1 MGFTAESRMSGL
13 SGGGQVWV
21 KGQVR
26 GLCRGLQMTV
36 RDRKGLDRYNDLY
49 LWMIIPMAIMQ
60 IGIFRDYWGDL
71 TENAWAVHI
80 HYWTATL
87 WYLFLILQPY
97 YATRRQF
104 DLHRTNGIIG
114 FFLAGGV
121 ALTALSALHRDI
133 VNAERSAQMRDVFGP
148 FEPWF
153 FYGVATVE
161 IVMMSAFIFAV
172 IQAVRNRRSVHDHAW
187 WLISTVFII
196 MMPALGRGLG
206 VLWAI
211 VFGKD
216 DPRQVIYPLYL
227 TTAIIIA
234 LLFWAANRYGRVN
247 HPATW
252 LALGAN
258 LFNLLLEPLGKWEWL
273 QGVLRLMIKG

>member
-1 MGFTAESRMSGL
+1 
-13 SGGGQVWV
+13 
-21 KGQVR
+21 
-26 GLCRGLQMTV
+26 MT
-36 RDRKGLDRYNDLY
+36 DRRRLERFNGLY
-49 LWMIIPMAIMQ
+49 LWMIIPMAVMQ
-60 IGIFRDYWGDL
+60 IGIFWDYWGDL
-71 TENAWAVHI
+71 TDNAWAVHI

-97 YATRRQF
+97 YAERRQF
-104 DLHRTNGIIG
+104 DRHRTNGIIG

-133 VNAERSAQMRDVFGP
+133 ANAQLSATMRDEFGP

-153 FYGVATVE
+153 FYGIVVVE
-161 IVMMSAFIFAV
+161 LVMMSAFIVAV
-172 IQAVRNRRSVHDHAW
+172 VQAIRHRRSLADHAW

-196 MMPALGRGLG
+196 MMPSLGRGLG
-206 VLWAI
+206 VLWGL
-211 VFGKD
+211 VFGKN
-216 DPRQVIYPLYL
+216 DPRQATYPIYLA
-227 TTAIIIA
+227 TAFIIA
-234 LLFWAANRYGRVN
+234 LLLWAAKRYGRLN

-258 LFNLLLEPLGKWEWL
+258 LFNLLVVPLGKWEWL

>member
-1 MGFTAESRMSGL
+1 MAV
-13 SGGGQVWV
+13 Q
-21 KGQVR
+21 
-26 GLCRGLQMTV
+26 
-36 RDRKGLDRYNDLY
+36 DRKGLERYTGLY

-60 IGIFRDYWGDL
+60 IGIFHDYWGDL

-80 HYWTATL
+80 DYWTATL

-97 YATRRQF
+97 YAERRQF
-104 DLHRTNGIIG
+104 ERHRTNGIIG

-121 ALTALSALHRDI
+121 AFTALSALHRDI
-133 VNAERSAQMRDVFGP
+133 ANADLSARMRDQFGP

-153 FYGVATVE
+153 FYGIATVE
-161 IVMMSAFIFAV
+161 FVMMSAFIFAV
-172 IQAVRNRRSVHDHAW
+172 IQAIRYRRSLPDHAW

-196 MMPALGRGLG
+196 MMPSLGRGAG

-211 VFGKD
+211 IFGKD
-216 DPRQVIYPLYL
+216 DPDQVTYPVYL

-234 LLFWAANRYGRVN
+234 LLFWAAKKYGRVN

-258 LFNLLLEPLGKWEWL
+258 LFNLLFEPLGKWPWL
-273 QGVLRLMIKG
+273 QGVLRLTIKG

>member
-1 MGFTAESRMSGL
+1 MS
-13 SGGGQVWV
+13 VDDR
-21 KGQVR
+21 R
-26 GLCRGLQMTV
+26 GLE
-36 RDRKGLDRYNDLY
+36 RYNDLY

-71 TENAWAVHI
+71 TDNAWAVHV

-104 DLHRTNGIIG
+104 DRHRTNGIIG

-133 VNAERSAQMRDVFGP
+133 ASAELSARMRDQFGP

-153 FYGVATVE
+153 FYGIAAVE
-161 IVMMSAFIFAV
+161 LVMMSAFIVAV
-172 IQAVRNRRSVHDHAW
+172 IQAIRSRRSLHDHAW

-211 VFGKD
+211 IFGKD
-216 DPRQVIYPLYL
+216 DPGQVTNAIDL
-227 TTAIIIA
+227 TTAILIA
-234 LLFWAANRYGRVN
+234 LLFWAARRYGRVN

-258 LFNLLLEPLGKWEWL
+258 LFNLLFEPLGRWEWL
-273 QGVLRLMIKG
+273 QGVLRVMIKG

>member
-1 MGFTAESRMSGL
+1 MA
-13 SGGGQVWV
+13 
-21 KGQVR
+21 
-26 GLCRGLQMTV
+26 V
-36 RDRKGLDRYNDLY
+36 RDHEGLDRYKDLY
-49 LWMIIPMAIMQ
+49 LWMLIPMAIMQ

-97 YATRRQF
+97 YAARRDF
-104 DLHRTNGIIG
+104 ERHRTNGIIG

-133 VNAERSAQMRDVFGP
+133 ANAALSARLRDQFGP

-153 FYGVATVE
+153 FYGIATVE
-161 IVMMSAFIFAV
+161 LVMMSAFIFAV
-172 IQAVRNRRSVHDHAW
+172 IQSILRRRSLHDHAW

-196 MMPALGRGLG
+196 MMPSLGRGLG
-206 VLWAI
+206 VLWSFL
-211 VFGKD
+211 FGD
-216 DPRQVIYPLYL
+216 GPGQATYPIYIA
-227 TTAIIIA
+227 TAFILA
-234 LLFWAANRYGRVN
+234 LLFWAARRYGRFN

-252 LALGAN
+252 LAVGAN
-258 LFNLLLEPLGKWEWL
+258 LFNLLFEPLGKWEWL
-273 QGVLRLMIKG
+273 QGVLKSMIHG

>member
-1 MGFTAESRMSGL
+1 MS
-13 SGGGQVWV
+13 V
-21 KGQVR
+21 
-26 GLCRGLQMTV
+26 
-36 RDRKGLDRYNDLY
+36 DERKGLNRYNDLY
-49 LWMIIPMAIMQ
+49 LWMIIPMVIMQ
-60 IGIFRDYWGDL
+60 IGIFHDYYGDM
-71 TENAWAVHI
+71 TENAWPDHI

-97 YATRRQF
+97 YAARRQF
-104 DLHRTNGIIG
+104 DRHRTNGIIG

-121 ALTALSALHRDI
+121 ALTALSALNRDI
-133 VNAERSAQMRDVFGP
+133 VNADLSAKMRDQFGA

-161 IVMMSAFIFAV
+161 LVMMSAFIVAV
-172 IQAVRNRRSVHDHAW
+172 IQAIRYRRSLSDHAW

-206 VLWAI
+206 FLWGI
-211 VFGKD
+211 VFGQN
-216 DPRQVIYPLYL
+216 DPGLALSPLYL

-234 LLFWAANRYGRVN
+234 LLVWAARKYGRLN

-252 LALGAN
+252 LALGVN
-258 LFNLLLEPLGKWEWL
+258 LFNLLIEPLGKWEWL
-273 QGVLRLMIKG
+273 QGVLKVMIKN

>member
-1 MGFTAESRMSGL
+1 
-13 SGGGQVWV
+13 
-21 KGQVR
+21 
-26 GLCRGLQMTV
+26 MTV
-36 RDRKGLDRYNDLY
+36 HDRKGLDRYNDLY

-60 IGIFRDYWGDL
+60 IGIFHDYWGDL

-97 YATRRQF
+97 YATHRQF
-104 DLHRTNGIIG
+104 DRHRTNGIIG

-133 VNAERSAQMRDVFGP
+133 ANAELSARMRDEFGP

-153 FYGVATVE
+153 FYGIAAVE
-161 IVMMSAFIFAV
+161 FVMMSAFIFAV
-172 IQAVRNRRSVHDHAW
+172 IQAIRHRRSLPDHAW
-187 WLISTVFII
+187 WLVSTVFII

-206 VLWAI
+206 VLWALI
-211 VFGKD
+211 FGKD
-216 DPRQVIYPLYL
+216 DPGQVTYPAYI

-234 LLFWAANRYGRVN
+234 LLYWAAKRYGRVN

-258 LFNLLLEPLGKWEWL
+258 LFNLLFEPLGKWEWL
-273 QGVLRLMIKG
+273 QGVLRMMIKG

>member
-1 MGFTAESRMSGL
+1 
-13 SGGGQVWV
+13 
-21 KGQVR
+21 
-26 GLCRGLQMTV
+26 MTV

-234 LLFWAANRYGRVN
+234 WLFWAANRYGRVN

>member
-1 MGFTAESRMSGL
+1 MG
-13 SGGGQVWV
+13 
-21 KGQVR
+21 
-26 GLCRGLQMTV
+26 
-36 RDRKGLDRYNDLY
+36 RYKDLY

-97 YATRRQF
+97 YAAHGQF
-104 DLHRTNGIIG
+104 DRHRTNGIIG

-133 VNAERSAQMRDVFGP
+133 ANADLSGRMRDQFGP

-153 FYGVATVE
+153 FYGIAAVE
-161 IVMMSAFIFAV
+161 LVMMSAFIVAV
-172 IQAVRNRRSVHDHAW
+172 IQAIRHRKSVHDHAW

-206 VLWAI
+206 VLGSKA
-211 VFGKD
+211 FGDGKSA
-216 DPRQVIYPLYL
+216 QITYPLYL
-227 TTAIIIA
+227 STAIIIA
-234 LLFWAANRYGRVN
+234 LLFWAARRYGRVN

-252 LALGAN
+252 LALGVN
-258 LFNLLLEPLGKWEWL
+258 LFNLLYEPLGKWGWL
-273 QGVLRLMIKG
+273 QGALKMMIKG

>member
-1 MGFTAESRMSGL
+1 
-13 SGGGQVWV
+13 
-21 KGQVR
+21 
-26 GLCRGLQMTV
+26 MTV
-36 RDRKGLDRYNDLY
+36 HDRRGLDRYNDLY
-49 LWMIIPMAIMQ
+49 LWMLIPMAIMQ
-60 IGIFRDYWGDL
+60 IGIFSDYWGDL

-97 YATRRQF
+97 YASRRQF

-121 ALTALSALHRDI
+121 ALTALSALHRDM
-133 VNAERSAQMRDVFGP
+133 VSAELSARMRDQFGP

-153 FYGVATVE
+153 FYGVAAVE
-161 IVMMSAFIFAV
+161 IVMMTAFIFAV
-172 IQAVRNRRSVHDHAW
+172 IQAIRYRRSLHDHAW

-196 MMPALGRGLG
+196 MMPALGRGVG
-206 VLWAI
+206 VLWALI
-211 VFGKD
+211 FGKD
-216 DPRQVIYPLYL
+216 DPRQVMVPLYL
-227 TTAIIIA
+227 TTAVIIA

-273 QGVLRLMIKG
+273 QGVLRMMIKD

>member
-1 MGFTAESRMSGL
+1 MS
-13 SGGGQVWV
+13 VH
-21 KGQVR
+21 
-26 GLCRGLQMTV
+26 
-36 RDRKGLDRYNDLY
+36 DRKGLERYNDLY

-97 YATRRQF
+97 YATRGQF
-104 DLHRTNGIIG
+104 DRHRTYGIIG

-133 VNAERSAQMRDVFGP
+133 ANAELSARLRDQFGP

-153 FYGVATVE
+153 FYGIATVE
-161 IVMMSAFIFAV
+161 LVMMSAFIVAV
-172 IQAVRNRRSVHDHAW
+172 IQAIRGRRSMPDHAW
-187 WLISTVFII
+187 WLISSVFII
-196 MMPALGRGLG
+196 MMPSVGRGLG

-211 VFGKD
+211 IFGSD
-216 DPRQVIYPLYL
+216 DPGQVTFPLYL
-227 TTAIIIA
+227 TTAIILA
-234 LLFWAANRYGRVN
+234 LLFWAAKRYGRFN

-252 LALGAN
+252 LAVGVN
-258 LFNLLLEPLGKWEWL
+258 LFNLLFEPLGKWEWL
-273 QGVLRLMIKG
+273 QGVLRFMIKG

>member
-1 MGFTAESRMSGL
+1 
-13 SGGGQVWV
+13 
-21 KGQVR
+21 
-26 GLCRGLQMTV
+26 MTV
-36 RDRKGLDRYNDLY
+36 HDGTGLERYNGLY
-49 LWMIIPMAIMQ
+49 RWMIIPMAIMQ

-87 WYLFLILQPY
+87 WYLFLIFQPY
-97 YATRRQF
+97 YAERRQF
-104 DLHRTNGIIG
+104 DRHRTNGIIG

-121 ALTALSALHRDI
+121 AFTALSALHRDI
-133 VNAERSAQMRDVFGP
+133 ISAELSARMRDEFGP

-153 FYGVATVE
+153 FYGIAAVE
-161 IVMMSAFIFAV
+161 LVMMSAFIFAV
-172 IQAVRNRRSVHDHAW
+172 IQAIRHRRSLTDHAW

-196 MMPALGRGLG
+196 MMPALGRGIG

-211 VFGKD
+211 IFGKD
-216 DPRQVIYPLYL
+216 DPGQVTFPLYL

-234 LLFWAANRYGRVN
+234 LLLWAANRYGRVN

-258 LFNLLLEPLGKWEWL
+258 LFNLLVEPLGKWEWL
-273 QGVLRLMIKG
+273 QSVLKSLIQG